1 MSTESSGKLM
11 DPRTVLQLLNAVPMG
26 VLVCNDNG
34 IIRYI
39 NKELTKMFGY
49 DEQELLNQSVD
60 ILLPV
65 SLSSSHA
72 KLRQSYWTNPST
84 RYMGV
89 GRDLFG
95 RRKNNSEFPIEVG
108 LSPLESDTEN
118 LVIATIVD
126 ITQRKQ
132 LEQKFSKVIDASPF
146 GIMLVDQ
153 KGIVQL
159 VNDNLI
165 KLFGYSKD
173 ELIGN
178 SMDILL
184 PERYQEMHDKH
195 RNTYIAAPSLRAM
208 GAGRDL
214 TGQHK
219 NGTEIPIEI
228 GLNTVNVD
236 HETLVLA
243 VISDITERKR
253 LELSLRQANANMEE
267 FTYVAS
273 HDLKSPLRGIADLID
288 WIEEDLGENL
298 QESVKNNIDRVK
310 VRISRMENL
319 VSDLL
324 TYARAGQRSKEQQ
337 QVNFHDLIRGIVE
350 MHPIPANFV
359 IKTEIRL
366 PAITTAK
373 TPLETVIRNL
383 FSNALKH
390 HDGENPQINISVK
403 GEGSFCVIEI
413 KDNGPGIPE
422 SAQER
427 VFRLFQT
434 LTNSVRSGSGI
445 GLSLAKRL
453 VESHGGRIELIA
465 KDGQR
470 GTTFVVYWPRY
481 PRKDIIE

>member
-1 MSTESSGKLM
+1 MSKESTGEMM
-11 DPRTVLQLLNAVPMG
+11 DPRTVQILNAVPMG
-26 VLVCNDNG
+26 VLVCNDAG

-39 NKELTKMFGY
+39 NKELSLMFGY
-49 DEQELLNQSVD
+49 EERELHNQSVD
-60 ILLPV
+60 ILLPL
-65 SLSSSHA
+65 SLSSSHGQ
-72 KLRQSYWTNPST
+72 LRQSYWTNPST

-95 RRKNNSEFPIEVG
+95 RRKDNSEFPIEVG
-108 LSPLESDTEN
+108 LSPLESSTEN
-118 LVIATIVD
+118 LVIATVVD

-153 KGIVQL
+153 KGIIQL
-159 VNDNLI
+159 VNDNLL
-165 KLFGYSKD
+165 KLFGYNKE
-173 ELIGN
+173 ELIDKT
-178 SMDILL
+178 MDILL
-184 PERYQEMHDKH
+184 PERYQDMHAKH
-195 RNTYIAAPSLRAM
+195 RNSYISSPSLRAM
-208 GAGRDL
+208 GVGRDL

-228 GLNTVNVD
+228 GLNTVTVD
-236 HETLVLA
+236 DEILVLA

-253 LELSLRQANANMEE
+253 LELNLRQANANMEE

-288 WIEEDLGENL
+288 WIQEDLGDDV
-298 QESVKNNIDRVK
+298 QDSVKNNIDRVK

-337 QVNFHDLIRGIVE
+337 KVNFHDLIRGIIEV
-350 MHPIPANFV
+350 HPIPDHFIIN
-359 IKTEIRL
+359 TEIRL
-366 PAITTAK
+366 AEITTAK

-390 HDGENPQINISVK
+390 HDSTTPQIDINVK

-434 LTNSVRSGSGI
+434 LNNNTKSGSGI

-453 VESHGGRIELIA
+453 VESHGGRIELIS

-481 PRKDIIE
+481 PRKDIVE

>member
-1 MSTESSGKLM
+1 MIESIGKM
-11 DPRTVLQLLNAVPMG
+11 NDPKIILQLLNAIPVG
-26 VLVCNDNG
+26 VIVCNSDG

-39 NKELTKMFGY
+39 NHELCQMFGY
-49 DEQELLNQSVD
+49 DEMELLHQTVD
-60 ILLPV
+60 NLLPAAV
-65 SLSSSHA
+65 SASHGH
-72 KLRQSYWTNPST
+72 LRQSYWSNPST
-84 RYMGV
+84 RHMGV

-108 LSPLESDTEN
+108 LSPLEFDDEK

-132 LEQKFSKVIDASPF
+132 LEQKFSKVVEASPF
-146 GIMLVDQ
+146 GIMLVDS
-153 KGIVQL
+153 KGIIQL
-159 VNDNLI
+159 VNANLL
-165 KLFGYSKD
+165 KFFGYTKE
-173 ELIGN
+173 ELIN
-178 SMDILL
+178 HSMDILL
-184 PERYQEMHDKH
+184 PERYQHIHGKL
-195 RNTYIAAPSLRAM
+195 RNSYIAAPSLRAM

-236 HETLVLA
+236 EEVLVLA

-253 LELSLRQANANMEE
+253 LELSLRQANAHMEE

-288 WIEEDLGENL
+288 WIDEDLGDVKSD
-298 QESVKNNIDRVK
+298 SVKNNIERIK
-310 VRISRMENL
+310 IRISRMETL

-324 TYARAGQRSKEQQ
+324 KYARAGQRSKEQQ
-337 QVNFHDLIRGIVE
+337 LVNFPDLIKGIIE
-350 MHPIPANFV
+350 MHPIPDHFS
-359 IKTEIRL
+359 IETDIQLSE
-366 PAITTAK
+366 ITTAK

-390 HDGENPQINISVK
+390 HDGNKPLIHISVK
-403 GEGSFCVIEI
+403 GEGSFCVIRI
-413 KDNGPGIPE
+413 RDNGPGIPE

-434 LTNSVRSGSGI
+434 LTNDMRAGSGI
-445 GLSLAKRL
+445 GLSMAKRL
-453 VESHGGRIELIA
+453 VESHGGQIELHST
-465 KDGQR
+465 DGKR
-470 GTTFVVYWPRY
+470 GTEFVVYWPRY
-481 PRKDIIE
+481 PRKDIVE